1 MKVNP
6 ELICDVYRYIE
17 KHSPDRRNLVT
28 AQSWLSTLGS
38 NIEAF
43 DGLFALRDFKEGE
56 CICRYEGVIIKSAD
70 AFRMPVHLKG
80 YLMRLGPQCYVDT
93 RPCPLIAARYINDC
107 INPAGWNVRFDKQPE
122 ADPPCAQVVALR
134 DIKAGEEFFV
144 DYGRWYW
151 AGCSS
156 TIKPV
161 RISFSDLHAR
171 RQAVASGELISLQL
185 G

>member
-1 MKVNP
+1 MTVNP
-6 ELICDVYRYIE
+6 ELICDVHRYIE
-17 KHSPDRRNLVT
+17 KHSPDLGRNFVI
-28 AQSWLSTLGS
+28 ARSWLSSSALG

-56 CICRYEGVIIKSAD
+56 CICKYEGVIIKSAD

-107 INPAGWNVRFDKQPE
+107 INPAGWNVRFDKQPQ
-122 ADPPCAQVVALR
+122 ADPPCAQVVSLR

-144 DYGRWYW
+144 EYGRWYW

-171 RQAVASGELISLQL
+171 RQAVESASFVSR
-185 G
+185 